1 MPEFGAHLKPAG
13 VLRRR
18 GDRVDDVLGVGER
31 GAELLEALGDGVDG
45 QVEPRHQDPDPF
57 RVGGALKHD
66 RPPGQQPH
74 PDQEVHESAFGQAK
88 PGGLGVGGGPPL

>member
-1 MPEFGAHLKPAG
+1 LGPGGLEFGVPEFGAHLKPAG

-45 QVEPRHQDPDPF
+45 QVEPRHQDPTLS
-57 RVGGALKHD
+57 G
-66 RPPGQQPH
+66 
-74 PDQEVHESAFGQAK
+74 
-88 PGGLGVGGGPPL
+88 